1 MIRHCQSKEQHKI
14 IFNIFNISIIIKNR
28 KSTSGYLVVIINL
41 KIRRLLLKD
50 YIFK

>member
-28 KSTSGYLVVIINL
+28 KSTSGYLVVIIN
-41 KIRRLLLKD
+41 
-50 YIFK
+50 FKNQVAIIKGLHL